1 VKLNIK
7 SPKGLFILPVSLVC
21 CLFIIQTPALY
32 AQDSTGVAKESTAPV
47 KVKPVKNT
55 FDGTWIIDDQT
66 VMVPVK
72 GTFQFDIMHRFGT
85 VGNGYQDLDGL
96 FAPANIRLGAN
107 YAPIN
112 NLYIGIGFTKEDLL
126 WDGNAKYAII
136 KQTRGESP
144 VSVTYF
150 GDMAYNTTLDGSHTL
165 FPHTT
170 DRITSYN
177 EIIIA
182 RKFSDRFSLQ
192 IAPTLSHQ
200 NSVNGYYTKIDSTGG
215 TIFEEMKHDQFGLA
229 VGGRFKLTETTSI
242 IVDYDQPITQQ
253 PTNNPHPNVAF
264 GFEFTTSG
272 HTFQIFMGNYAQ
284 LNQQHD
290 ALYNTNNPFAYT
302 DANGTKVKGG
312 QFCFGFN
319 ISRLW
324 NF

>member
-1 VKLNIK
+1 VKQKIK
-7 SPKGLFILPVSLVC
+7 LTNTLLVLAVCLVS
-21 CLFIIQTPALY
+21 CLLLLQTSTVY
-32 AQDSTGVAKESTAPV
+32 AQDSTGVAKEPTKV
-47 KVKPVKNT
+47 KAKPVKDT

-72 GTFQFDIMHRFGT
+72 GTFQMDIMHRFGP

-96 FAPANIRLGAN
+96 FAPANIRLGIN
-107 YAPIN
+107 YAPIS
-112 NLYIGIGFTKEDLL
+112 NLYLGIGLTKANLL

-136 KQTRGESP
+136 KQTKGQYP

-150 GDMAYNTTLDGSHTL
+150 GDLAYDTQLDPEHTN
-165 FPHTT
+165 FPRTT
-170 DRITSYN
+170 DRITSFN

-192 IAPTLSHQ
+192 VAPTLSHQ
-200 NSVNGYYTKIDSTGG
+200 NAVTGFYTKIDSTKS
-215 TIFEEMKHDQFGLA
+215 TVFEEMKHDQFGIA
-229 VGGRFKLTETTSI
+229 AAGRFKISEVTSI
-242 IVDYDQPITQQ
+242 IVDYDQPITKQ
-253 PTNNPHPNVAF
+253 PTNNAHPNLAF

-272 HTFQIFMGNYAQ
+272 HTFQIFMGNYAL
-284 LNQQHD
+284 LNPQHD
-290 ALYNTNNPFAYT
+290 NLYNANNPFAYT